1 MLKQD
6 DTAYAWFLKGYDCS
20 QSVVAAFAPQ
30 TIIKSVPARSCAAS
44 APTCAQSSSRRT
56 RRGGTAFTGRMRKCG
71 LSNWN

>member
-1 MLKQD
+1 MSKQGD
-6 DTAYAWFLKGYDCS
+6 AAYAWLLKGYNCS

-30 TIIKSVPARSCAAS
+30 TIIKSAPVRS
-44 APTCAQSSSRRT
+44 CAQSSSRRT